1 MKDEKFSVLLT
12 AFQGTAS
19 EKIIKIFGDAY
30 VKLIL
35 ENDKSNSVEQLISAI
50 DAYRPDYII
59 SFGQKPAIK
68 DKIYIERSGREK
80 SVICETDFDVERLQ
94 HAFASVG
101 FSVRISDNA
110 GTSYCNHI
118 YVNGIKYLKETE
130 YDGKMVFIHVPF
142 EKNIRDFVKY
152 SEEVKRGIEVF
163 LEIEQ

>member
-12 AFQGTAS
+12 AFQGTSS
-19 EKIIKIFGDAY
+19 EKIIKNFGDAY

-35 ENDKSNSVEQLISAI
+35 VNDKSNSVDQFISAV
-50 DAYRPDYII
+50 DEYRPDYII

-68 DKIYIERSGREK
+68 DKIYIERIGREK
-80 SVICETDFDVERLQ
+80 SAIYETDFDIELLQ
-94 HAFASVG
+94 HIFESIG

-118 YVNGIKYLKETE
+118 YVNGMKHLRELE
-130 YDGKMVFIHVPF
+130 CEGKMVFIHVPF

-152 SEEVKRGIEVF
+152 SDEVKRGIEAF
-163 LEIEQ
+163 LKIV